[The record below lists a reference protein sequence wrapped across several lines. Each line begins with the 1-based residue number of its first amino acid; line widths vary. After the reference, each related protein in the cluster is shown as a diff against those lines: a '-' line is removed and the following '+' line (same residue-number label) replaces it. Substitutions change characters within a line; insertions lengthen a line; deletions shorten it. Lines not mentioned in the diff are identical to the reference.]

1 MANRDEAARN
11 QSRSDEIDRYRDE
24 MDWDQAESRPGKSH
38 GVVVSV
44 RLDEGEAERLRS
56 LASDLD
62 LNMSQVLRRA
72 LASFD
77 PTAGSGRMI
86 KAILAY
92 QSAFTFG
99 GANFLGRLSV
109 RPEGVEG
116 ELELSESGTVE
127 TRVRERIPA

>member
-1 MANRDEAARN
+1 MANRDEVARN
-11 QSRSDEIDRYRDE
+11 PHRSDEIDRYRDE

-44 RLDEGEAERLRS
+44 RLDKADADRLRS

-62 LNMSQVLRRA
+62 LSMSQVVRRA
-72 LASFD
+72 LAAFD
-77 PTAGSGRMI
+77 PNAGAGRMI
-86 KAILAY
+86 KSILAY

-109 RPEGVEG
+109 RPEGAEG
-116 ELELSESGTVE
+116 ELELSESGTVDA
-127 TRVRERIPA
+127 RVRERIPA